1 LFASTLCSCHNR
13 PYLGAPNATTIAPI
27 GAASFLFSISTS
39 KLEKA
44 CKKIQRKAGP
54 SLPISSAFALQL
66 KKILL
71 GQYKKHPFYVYKYMY
86 KKLLLVPVLV
96 FCFLTVSAQKRKF
109 DVQGK
114 AGARGIM
121 PENTVEG
128 MLKALDLGVT
138 TLEMDA
144 VITKDKK
151 VVLSQEPYFNNE
163 ISLTPKGK
171 PISLKD
177 QKKYNIYKMDY
188 AEVKK
193 FDVGSKVHSRFPSQV
208 KFKAYKPLLSETID
222 AAEAYAKSH
231 KIAKPVYSIETKT
244 IKNGDNEFHPEP
256 AEFVELIMEV
266 INDKNIAKRV
276 IIESFDMRTLQY
288 LHEKYPKIQTSLLID
303 EKEPFETY
311 IEKLGFKPTIYSPYS
326 VLVGKGLV
334 DRCHDMGVRIIP
346 WTVNS
351 VKEVKYFMSLGVDGI
366 ITDYPNIMG
375 QIK

>member
-1 LFASTLCSCHNR
+1 MNKR
-13 PYLGAPNATTIAPI
+13 
-27 GAASFLFSISTS
+27 
-39 KLEKA
+39 
-44 CKKIQRKAGP
+44 
-54 SLPISSAFALQL
+54 LQI
-66 KKILL
+66 ILL
-71 GQYKKHPFYVYKYMY
+71 
-86 KKLLLVPVLV
+86 LSLT
-96 FCFLTVSAQKRKF
+96 FLQVSAQKQKF
-109 DVQGK
+109 DLQGK

-144 VITKDKK
+144 VISKDKK

-163 ISLTPKGK
+163 ISLMPNGK

-188 AEVKK
+188 EEVKK
-193 FDVGSKVHSRFPSQV
+193 FDVGSKVHARFPGQV

-222 AAEAYAKSH
+222 AVETYVKE
-231 KIAKPVYSIETKT
+231 KRLKKPVYSIETKT
-244 IKNGDNEFHPEP
+244 IKSGDNDFHPEP

-266 INDKNIAKRV
+266 VNAKKISKRV
-276 IIESFDMRTLQY
+276 IIQSFDMRTLQY

-303 EKEPFETY
+303 EKEPFEDY

-334 DRCHDMGVRIIP
+334 DRCHAMGIKIIP
-346 WTVNS
+346 WTVNGL
-351 VKEVKYFMSLGVDGI
+351 KEIKYFISLGVDGV
-366 ITDYPNIMG
+366 ITDFPNLMG
-375 QIK
+375 QLK

>member
-1 LFASTLCSCHNR
+1 MNKR
-13 PYLGAPNATTIAPI
+13 
-27 GAASFLFSISTS
+27 
-39 KLEKA
+39 
-44 CKKIQRKAGP
+44 
-54 SLPISSAFALQL
+54 LQI
-66 KKILL
+66 ILL
-71 GQYKKHPFYVYKYMY
+71 
-86 KKLLLVPVLV
+86 LSLT
-96 FCFLTVSAQKRKF
+96 FLQVSAQKQKF
-109 DVQGK
+109 DLQGK

-144 VITKDKK
+144 VISKDKK

-163 ISLTPKGK
+163 ISLMPNGK

-188 AEVKK
+188 EEVKK
-193 FDVGSKVHSRFPSQV
+193 FDVGSKVHARFPGQV
-208 KFKAYKPLLSETID
+208 KFKAYKPLLTETID
-222 AAEAYAKSH
+222 AVETYVKE
-231 KIAKPVYSIETKT
+231 KRLKKPVYSIETKT
-244 IKNGDNEFHPEP
+244 IKNGDNDFHPEP

-266 INDKNIAKRV
+266 VNAKKVSKRV
-276 IIESFDMRTLQY
+276 IIQSFDMRTLQY

-303 EKEPFETY
+303 EKEPFEDY

-334 DRCHDMGVRIIP
+334 DRCHAMGIKIIP

-351 VKEVKYFMSLGVDGI
+351 LKEIKYFMSLGVDGV
-366 ITDYPNIMG
+366 ITDFPNLMG
-375 QIK
+375 QLK

>member
-1 LFASTLCSCHNR
+1 MH
-13 PYLGAPNATTIAPI
+13 
-27 GAASFLFSISTS
+27 
-39 KLEKA
+39 
-44 CKKIQRKAGP
+44 
-54 SLPISSAFALQL
+54 
-66 KKILL
+66 
-71 GQYKKHPFYVYKYMY
+71 
-86 KKLLLVPVLV
+86 KKLLLLSALILIFHSV
-96 FCFLTVSAQKRKF
+96 FAQKQKF

-121 PENTVEG
+121 PENTIEG

-144 VITKDKK
+144 VISKDKQ

-163 ISLTPKGK
+163 ISLQPNGK
-171 PISLKD
+171 AITLKD
-177 QKKYNIYKMDY
+177 QKTFNIYKMNY
-188 AEVKK
+188 EEVKK
-193 FDVGSKVHSRFPSQV
+193 FDVGSKVHARFPGQM

-222 AAEAYAKSH
+222 AVESYAKEH

-244 IKNGDNEFHPEP
+244 IKNGDREFHPEP
-256 AEFVELIMEV
+256 AEFVDLIMEV
-266 INDKNIAKRV
+266 VNSKKIAKRV

-303 EKEPFETY
+303 EKEPFEDY

-334 DRCHDMGVRIIP
+334 DRCHEMGIKIIP
-346 WTVNS
+346 WTVNT
-351 VKEVKYFMSLGVDGI
+351 VREIKYFQSLGVDGI
-366 ITDYPNIMG
+366 ITDFPNLMG

>member
-1 LFASTLCSCHNR
+1 MNKR
-13 PYLGAPNATTIAPI
+13 
-27 GAASFLFSISTS
+27 
-39 KLEKA
+39 
-44 CKKIQRKAGP
+44 
-54 SLPISSAFALQL
+54 LQI
-66 KKILL
+66 ILL
-71 GQYKKHPFYVYKYMY
+71 
-86 KKLLLVPVLV
+86 LSLT
-96 FCFLTVSAQKRKF
+96 FLQVSAQKQKF
-109 DVQGK
+109 DLQGK

-144 VITKDKK
+144 VISKDKK

-163 ISLTPKGK
+163 ISLMPNGK

-188 AEVKK
+188 EEVKK
-193 FDVGSKVHSRFPSQV
+193 FDVGSKVHTRFPGQV
-208 KFKAYKPLLSETID
+208 KFKAYKPLLTETID
-222 AAEAYAKSH
+222 AVETYVKE
-231 KIAKPVYSIETKT
+231 KRLKKPVYSIETKT
-244 IKNGDNEFHPEP
+244 IKNGDNDFHPEP

-266 INDKNIAKRV
+266 VNAKKISKRV
-276 IIESFDMRTLQY
+276 IIQSFDMRTLQY

-303 EKEPFETY
+303 EKEPFEDY

-334 DRCHDMGVRIIP
+334 DRCHAMGIKIIP

-351 VKEVKYFMSLGVDGI
+351 LKEIKYFMSLGVDGV
-366 ITDYPNIMG
+366 ITDFPNLMG
-375 QIK
+375 QLK

>member
-1 LFASTLCSCHNR
+1 MNKR
-13 PYLGAPNATTIAPI
+13 
-27 GAASFLFSISTS
+27 
-39 KLEKA
+39 
-44 CKKIQRKAGP
+44 
-54 SLPISSAFALQL
+54 LQI
-66 KKILL
+66 ILL
-71 GQYKKHPFYVYKYMY
+71 
-86 KKLLLVPVLV
+86 LSLT
-96 FCFLTVSAQKRKF
+96 FLQVSAQKQKF
-109 DVQGK
+109 DLQGK

-144 VITKDKK
+144 VISKDKK

-163 ISLTPKGK
+163 ISLMPNGK

-188 AEVKK
+188 EEVKK
-193 FDVGSKVHSRFPSQV
+193 FDVGSKVHARFPGQV

-222 AAEAYAKSH
+222 AVETYVKE
-231 KIAKPVYSIETKT
+231 KRLKKPVYSIETKT
-244 IKNGDNEFHPEP
+244 IKSGDNDFHPEP

-266 INDKNIAKRV
+266 VNAKKISKRV
-276 IIESFDMRTLQY
+276 IIQSFDMRTLQY

-303 EKEPFETY
+303 EKEPFEDY

-334 DRCHDMGVRIIP
+334 DRCHAMGIKIIP
-346 WTVNS
+346 WTVNNL
-351 VKEVKYFMSLGVDGI
+351 KEIKYFISLGVDGV
-366 ITDYPNIMG
+366 ITDFPNLMG
-375 QIK
+375 QLK